1 MAESISETGS
11 RKGDLWD
18 AGRAPIL
25 LPNPRDP
32 TSRQG
37 ISCTHLL
44 QPPESGRRQ
53 TGVRRQGWTLRP
65 RKEEAR
71 RRYMPPTTQ
80 RDGEAGGGCP
90 GHPKHPDL
98 APRYL
103 LRHGSGGGA
112 TQGIA
117 MTSHH
122 GVQAVQGCGSPHVP
136 RQRSLMG
143 NVVPHVFR
151 GKTAANRADAT
162 YRPLTSLPGCSTPKN
177 KLLSKKKVHSPTFHV
192 TLCPPQELS
201 QRSRHP
207 WVSLSGITP

>member
-11 RKGDLWD
+11 CKGDLWD

-32 TSRQG
+32 ASRRG
-37 ISCTHLL
+37 ISRTHLL

-53 TGVRRQGWTLRP
+53 TGVRRWGRTPRP

-98 APRYL
+98 APRYPL
-103 LRHGSGGGA
+103 GHGGGGGA

-162 YRPLTSLPGCSTPKN
+162 YRPLTSVPDCSTPKN
-177 KLLSKKKVHSPTFHV
+177 KLLNKKRCTVPLFMSPCAPHKS
-192 TLCPPQELS
+192 CPKSPGTHGYPCL
-201 QRSRHP
+201 
-207 WVSLSGITP
+207 G